1 MKKMKHIMSERFFSF
16 NTGFKSYSLFD
27 KSGSRISLADK
38 YEPPNYI
45 LDPELKYS

>member
-1 MKKMKHIMSERFFSF
+1 MKHIMSERFFSF